1 MLNPL
6 LELEMENLERD
17 ILDALDEYWAE
28 EYEQDYVKPSS
39 DSDKFNIIDAFDK
52 AKIIATILI
61 ALIASNL
68 LPVGISRANTGTL
81 NNTTDKPETT
91 TDISSSAASDYLTS
105 NTINESNVTSVKAAN
120 EPPQIKGSLNAGGF
134 VNEPF
139 TWNYSFYVSDPDGDE
154 ITATSDD
161 PEHISWDGLVAT
173 FNYSKVGNYSV
184 NLTFTDSHG
193 ANVSGT
199 AIIKIVERKEKEF
212 IRAAHGGELRDS
224 DGHIDVDKTIEA
236 LKNVYANAIVL
247 EPAYD
252 KQWED
257 ILNFLPAANENNIK
271 VFLILPD
278 ARTGVGPCGFCEHW
292 RCNLPK
298 PYCKDYVKW
307 MEVLANL
314 SLQYPVLEGVFIDDF
329 ECGIFSNPQGNY
341 THPGFTVEYIEEVMQ
356 AKNRINPNFKFFP
369 GIYLP
374 RGYSD
379 FKIGQKCEAPHNSY
393 VSLSTTV
400 NYTNPVGNA
409 TLEFI
414 THNYPTSCYKEQIL
428 VNGEVIFEQSVDEE
442 PMKWKKFDLTDYDLT
457 NLTITYK
464 IIKLGYVCYLSNLV
478 QISLYINGEEI
489 PLNWSIEGDACYDV
503 LEYYKLLRNYY
514 NLTDG
519 VIFWSNAF
527 DLVEPENEFIE
538 ELLNMAR
545 EKIGEDKVIFGHFY
559 GAEPWKE
566 PVFPSDY
573 YFDTFAKINIQKT
586 DGVKP
591 WYAFLLPYYLNYS
604 SGIYSQPENDNPSYD
619 FRFYYPGYTTY
630 ELGFY
635 QGIETEITL
644 PKDISDINITFKI
657 RDSYTGDSYYRRWVK
672 EFVIKNSGFTQNFS
686 CRSGKNCLWFK
697 DNGTLWWDF
706 IAGDEGD
713 QEIFIP
719 YEKISAFI
727 SPCERITLVLR
738 MRADEFRGAG
748 SAPPT
753 VNVYVT
759 KPRIIINGEEIKANW
774 KFVSGNALE
783 NLWLKS
789 SEHIKTLYSSNWTS
803 S

>member
-1 MLNPL
+1 MNMVNILIL
-6 LELEMENLERD
+6 L
-17 ILDALDEYWAE
+17 
-28 EYEQDYVKPSS
+28 
-39 DSDKFNIIDAFDK
+39 
-52 AKIIATILI
+52 ILI
-61 ALIASNL
+61 AFNLGIVSTSRISNININNI
-68 LPVGISRANTGTL
+68 PEPNTA
-81 NNTTDKPETT
+81 
-91 TDISSSAASDYLTS
+91 SSSPIYTYLNSSSDATDES
-105 NTINESNVTSVKAAN
+105 DETGITINS
-120 EPPQIKGSLNAGGF
+120 PPQIKGSLNAGGF
-134 VNEPF
+134 VNESF

-161 PEHISWDGLVAT
+161 PEHISWNGLVAT
-173 FNYSKVGNYSV
+173 FNYSEVGEYHV
-184 NLTFTDSHG
+184 NLTFTDAHNAS
-193 ANVSGT
+193 VSGK
-199 AIIKIVERKEKEF
+199 AIIKILERRKDEF
-212 IRAAHGGELRDS
+212 IRAVHGVVLKDS
-224 DGHIDVDKTIEA
+224 NGYINASKTIKA
-236 LKNVYANAIVL
+236 LKIVHADAIVL
-247 EPAYD
+247 EPSYD
-252 KQWED
+252 KQWGD
-257 ILNFLPAANENNIK
+257 ILNFLPEAQKNDIK
-271 VFLILPD
+271 MFLILPD

-292 RCNLPK
+292 RCKLPK
-298 PYCKDYVKW
+298 PYCKDYEKW
-307 MEVLANL
+307 MEELANL
-314 SLQYPVLEGVFIDDF
+314 SLRYPLEGVFIDDF
-329 ECGIFSNPQGNY
+329 DCGIFSDPQGNFTY
-341 THPGFTVEYIEEVMQ
+341 PGFTIEYMERVMQ
-356 AKNRINPNFKFFP
+356 AKNRINPNFKFIL

-379 FKIGQKCEAPHNSY
+379 FKIVQKCEAPHNSY
-393 VSLSTTV
+393 VALSTTV
-400 NYTNPVGNA
+400 NYTNLVENA
-409 TLEFI
+409 TLELI
-414 THNYPTSCYKEQIL
+414 TQNYPTSCYKEQIS

-442 PMKWKKFDLTDYDLT
+442 PMKWKKFNLTDYDLT

-464 IIKLGYVCYLSNLV
+464 IIKTGWVCYLRNFV
-478 QISLYINGEEI
+478 RISLYVNGEEI
-489 PLNWSIEGDACYDV
+489 PLNWSKEGDTCYDF
-503 LEYYKLLRNYY
+503 LEYYNLLKRYY
-514 NLTDG
+514 DLADG
-519 VIFWSNAF
+519 VIFFSNAF
-527 DLVEPENEFIE
+527 DIVNPENELIE
-538 ELLNMAR
+538 KLLNEAK
-545 EKIGEDKVIFGHFY
+545 EKIGEDKSIFGHFY

-573 YFDTFAKINIQKT
+573 YFDTFAKINMQKT
-586 DGVKP
+586 DGVNP
-591 WYAFLLPYYLNYS
+591 WWSFLLPYYLNYS

-644 PKDISDINITFKI
+644 PKDVSDINITFKI

-672 EFVIKNSGFTQNFS
+672 EFVIKNRGFTQNFS
-686 CRSGKNCLWFK
+686 CRSGKNCLWFE

-706 IAGDEGD
+706 ISGDEGD

-719 YEKISAFI
+719 YEKISPFV